1 VIITRRRWVLGA
13 IAITPAAAVAGDAWR
28 KKPSEWS
35 DKDVAAMLNR
45 SPWAKAVTVEFKVGD
60 IAKGPNQGTVAPPP
74 PSGVNEPAGNR
85 AQTNGN
91 PIGGAPVGR
100 GGIPAEASDLPK
112 FQAVIRWESA
122 VAIRRA
128 RKLDDSTAPPPAA
141 NHYVISVTGFPMM
154 PRRAEDGDAESP
166 IKAYTRL
173 ERPGHVTLHPAIV
186 EIRKGGVLVL
196 TFDATADPI
205 TDSDREVQV
214 VIGTGSLEARVK
226 FFPRDMIFERQMSL

>member
-1 VIITRRRWVLGA
+1 MLGA
-13 IAITPAAAVAGDAWR
+13 VAFAPAAAVAGDAWR
-28 KKPSEWS
+28 KSPSDWS
-35 DKDVAAMLNR
+35 PKDLELILTR
-45 SPWAKAVTVEFKVGD
+45 SPWAKSAKVEFKVGD
-60 IAKGPNQGTVAPPP
+60 IAKGPSPDTIAPPP
-74 PSGVNEPAGNR
+74 PSGVNEPSGNR

-122 VAIRRA
+122 TPIRRA
-128 RKLDDSTAPPPAA
+128 RKLDDSTAPPPGAS
-141 NHYVISVTGFPMM
+141 HYVVSVTGFPLM
-154 PRRAEDGDAESP
+154 PRRPEDGEADSP

-186 EIRKGGVLVL
+186 EFRKGGMLVL

-205 TDSDREVQV
+205 TDSDREVQL
-214 VIGTGSLEARVK
+214 VIGTGSLESRVK
-226 FFPRDMIFERQMSL
+226 FYPRDMIFERQMCL